1 MRSFYSIFI
10 YFFAGFVG
18 ENTVLG
24 VGIMWHL
31 LILRDLSGRAVFDVP
46 VFCDLC
52 MQEMSFDA
60 AILQCVKRTVF
71 DVGILQNLCARF
83 SVIFVLLNRP

>member
-1 MRSFYSIFI
+1 MRSFYSIFLC
-10 YFFAGFVG
+10 AGFVG

-24 VGIMWHL
+24 VGFVLHL
-31 LILRDLSGRAVFDVP
+31 LILRDLSGRAIFDVP

-60 AILQCVKRTVF
+60 AILPCVKRTVF
-71 DVGILQNLCARF
+71 DVGILQNLCARC